1 MGWFLISSILI
12 EKTDLYMSYCKNIQS
27 LPCFMKEI
35 PEAPG
40 WGLEQGQALFLDK
53 GIKVFI
59 ITP

>member
-1 MGWFLISSILI
+1 
-12 EKTDLYMSYCKNIQS
+12 MSYCKNIQV
-27 LPCFMKEI
+27 PACFMKEI

-40 WGLEQGQALFLDK
+40 LGLEQGQTLFLDK